1 MFISGS
7 NITTQRWKTDDD
19 ESDHDGDD
27 DDHGGQLL
35 ESEYCDGFTE
45 DILESSDVLIK
56 SKLLSLS
63 QVICWSCSNFRLNA
77 VGQHI

>member
-19 ESDHDGDD
+19 EGDD

-35 ESEYCDGFTE
+35 ESEY
-45 DILESSDVLIK
+45 
-56 SKLLSLS
+56 
-63 QVICWSCSNFRLNA
+63 
-77 VGQHI
+77 